1 MSGIG
6 RYLLKRLGF
15 MSVTLLLVTII
26 TFGFTNV
33 LPGDV
38 ALVILGP
45 NADEASLQALRT
57 QLGLNRP
64 LYVQYFDWVT
74 DLLQGQLGNSL
85 RFDEPVAALISE
97 RLPRS
102 LLLAGA
108 ATVFAIVLAIPLGIV
123 SAVKKNH
130 WPDYIASM
138 VAFAGLSVPGFF
150 WGILFIF
157 LFAVQLDL
165 LPSGGFVP
173 PGEDP
178 VAALRHLIMPA
189 AALGF
194 ALTAY
199 IMRMTRSSM
208 VEVLREEYIALAE
221 AKGLSER
228 TVVLKHAFRN
238 AVIPVITVIAFQ
250 FSYAFG
256 GVVVIEEV
264 FYWPGIGQ
272 LTLSAIENR
281 DIPLIQGTVIVVAL
295 VFMFSNLVAD
305 VLYAYFDPR
314 IRYDGEA

>member
-1 MSGIG
+1 
-6 RYLLKRLGF
+6 
-15 MSVTLLLVTII
+15 MSVTLLLVTLI

-45 NADEASLQALRT
+45 NADEASLQALRA

-74 DLLQGQLGNSL
+74 DLLRGDLGTSL

-108 ATVFAIVLAIPLGIV
+108 ATLFAILLAIPLGVI
-123 SAVKKNH
+123 SAVNENR
-130 WPDYIASM
+130 WPDYLASTI
-138 VAFAGLSVPGFF
+138 AFAGLSVPGFF

-157 LFAVQLDL
+157 LFAVQFQL

-173 PGEDP
+173 ISEDP
-178 VAALRHLIMPA
+178 IAALRHLLMPA
-189 AALGF
+189 VALGF

-208 VEVLREEYIALAE
+208 VEVLREEYVALAE

-228 TVVLKHAFRN
+228 TVVLKHALRN

-305 VLYAYFDPR
+305 ILYAYFDPR